1 MIDDPVEAVLNGRV
15 ADPEEGL
22 HPLDRAMAVEERGDE
37 HLVFEVELTECG
49 DFDLAVDRQ
58 SAISADHAF
67 DAEWTV
73 AIEAL
78 GL

>member
-15 ADPEEGL
+15 ADSEEGL
-22 HPLDRAMAVEERGDE
+22 HPLDRAVASEKRGDE
-37 HLVFEVELTECG
+37 HLVFELELAERG
-49 DFDLAVDRQ
+49 DFDVALDSQ

-67 DAEWTV
+67 DAEWTL